1 MLLLGAER
9 ILELGAIFPA
19 VVAEAVCSVEAA
31 EKVRVE
37 ACGRYS
43 AGAESEAFEGV
54 VAHEGVEGAELE
66 GVLAAYGPVACLH
79 IMEEAFAPIEEF
91 LTTELYHEGV
101 DVALAVGFG
110 HSARGGPEDAVAE
123 VGAVV
128 GPHLPYS
135 AEDGVGAVG
144 TLEAVVA
151 VVDFTRYVDARCAG
165 DDFEFEHKVIG
176 GFERRAVGGAVEIL
190 SELELLDVVEVDL
203 GRGSELHAADAHG
216 AVVCGHVDVALEA
229 EGRLVARIEG
239 EGYVRV
245 GRRGNRSGTV
255 DEIEAVEVGG
265 YCREG
270 ADEIIAQEGD

>member
-1 MLLLGAER
+1 MGAEAVDVVAVLEAQGVDGELAGMLLLGEEG
-9 ILELGAIFPA
+9 ILELGAVFPA
-19 VVAEAVCSVEAA
+19 MVAEAVGSVEAA
-31 EKVRVE
+31 EEVRVE
-37 ACGRYS
+37 VGGGDS
-43 AGAESEAFEGV
+43 AGTQAEAFEGV

-66 GVLAAYGPVACLH
+66 GVLAAYGPVAGLH

-91 LTTELYHEGV
+91 LAAELDHEGV

-110 HSARGGPEDAVAE
+110 HSARGGPKDAVAE

-128 GPHLPYS
+128 GQYLPYP

-165 DDFEFEHKVIG
+165 DDFEFEHKIIG

-203 GRGSELHAADAHG
+203 GRSCELHAADAHG
-216 AVVCGHVDVALEA
+216 GVLRGHVDVALEA
-229 EGRLVARIEG
+229 EGRLVARIES
-239 EGYVRV
+239 EGDMRV
-245 GRRGNRSGTV
+245 G
-255 DEIEAVEVGG
+255 
-265 YCREG
+265 
-270 ADEIIAQEGD
+270 